1 MVKYSAALPLVVCT
15 VPDSERAKFDEF
27 RTFLCL
33 YCGFPRAYV
42 TAALRVGRVFGLVDY
57 LDVPVSCP
65 MAHK

>member
-15 VPDSERAKFDEF
+15 VPDSERSKFDEF

-42 TAALRVGRVFGLVDY
+42 TTLE
-57 LDVPVSCP
+57 S
-65 MAHK
+65 